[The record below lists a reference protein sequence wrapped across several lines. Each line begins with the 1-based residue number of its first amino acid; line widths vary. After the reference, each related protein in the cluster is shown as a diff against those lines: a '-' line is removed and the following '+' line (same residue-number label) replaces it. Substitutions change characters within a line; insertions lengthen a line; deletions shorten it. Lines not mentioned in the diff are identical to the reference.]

1 MHAGLHCTPEWATVH
16 THQQCTL
23 HEGGVVQVRWGTTD
37 SSLLSVLHHRVVSRT
52 SSGRRGRTLCGVFVC
67 SRSAGQVPTPPH
79 CHTAPVPQPPQQ
91 VLSAALSMF
100 ECEGH
105 SVVCVCVFQG
115 REVLFSVRGGW
126 EVRVCSPGWS
136 EVRRVEVTV
145 EQSV

>member
-1 MHAGLHCTPEWATVH
+1 MVCLC
-16 THQQCTL
+16 
-23 HEGGVVQVRWGTTD
+23 
-37 SSLLSVLHHRVVSRT
+37 LL
-52 SSGRRGRTLCGVFVC
+52 GRLC
-67 SRSAGQVPTPPH
+67 QVPTPPH

-91 VLSAALSMF
+91 GLSAALSMF

-105 SVVCVCVFQG
+105 SVVCVCAFQG
-115 REVLFSVRGGW
+115 REGLFSVREDW

>member
-37 SSLLSVLHHRVVSRT
+37 CSLLCALHHREVSRT
-52 SSGRRGRTLCGVFVC
+52 SSGRWERTLSGVFV
-67 SRSAGQVPTPPH
+67 SSWSAVPGPHSISLSHCTGPPTTPARVVFCP
-79 CHTAPVPQPPQQ
+79 
-91 VLSAALSMF
+91 SMF

-115 REVLFSVRGGW
+115 REGLFAVREG
-126 EVRVCSPGWS
+126 
-136 EVRRVEVTV
+136 
-145 EQSV
+145 